1 MTNDISSLIDSAA
14 RTTAPVVRGTTDE
27 QLTAPTPCSEYD
39 VRALLNHLFH
49 VVIEF
54 QKLAARQE
62 ADFSTTPDRL
72 EGEWRTRF
80 EEETDRLAAAWS
92 DPDALE
98 GVSQGM
104 GLPQRTVAHMVL
116 GDLVVHGWDL
126 ARATGQDYTPAEAAL
141 AEVIPA
147 FEQMAPMARK
157 AGVFGEEVPAP
168 PGATPFETLLAGTG
182 RDPGWTPATRG

>member
-1 MTNDISSLIDSAA
+1 
-14 RTTAPVVRGTTDE
+14 
-27 QLTAPTPCSEYD
+27 
-39 VRALLNHLFH
+39 
-49 VVIEF
+49 
-54 QKLAARQE
+54 
-62 ADFSTTPDRL
+62 
-72 EGEWRTRF
+72 
-80 EEETDRLAAAWS
+80 
-92 DPDALE
+92 
-98 GVSQGM
+98 M

-168 PGATPFETLLAGTG
+168 PGATPSKPFAGTG